1 MSRPPLRPLPA
12 SFRQLSV
19 RVGSAAE
26 RAVIMHTE
34 NTAPSPVEAGV
45 PDVLRKVMCILPGP
59 QAKYLPFFL
68 LQRGLFLNRDCS
80 LLSPVLCILPCPAVG
95 SLMSAGRGKEE
106 RCVAGA
112 GWPFQTCAD

>member
-26 RAVIMHTE
+26 RLVITHTE

-45 PDVLRKVMCILPGP
+45 PSVLRKDMCILPGP

-95 SLMSAGRGKEE
+95 CLGECREGEGRAVCGGC
-106 RCVAGA
+106 RLAFPDLC
-112 GWPFQTCAD
+112 